1 LNQARV
7 WRLCAILGVP
17 AIAASWAI
25 GQSAGLNL
33 CGRPGGVE
41 PVLALEFAANA
52 AEAGKVLL
60 SDDCR
65 SGQLTALARDS
76 FAFVPLYML
85 FVVAAAW
92 AAGAWRAVDRPLA
105 YAAILFILAAAA
117 SDLVENTTLG
127 AIIGGDGD
135 FTQLFWAVRIK
146 FALIA
151 ASESLIGILLLRHFD
166 PMRLAGYAVVAAGGA
181 SLVLLL
187 LGVPAAMIK
196 TMALGLILLLLV
208 ALAVAI
214 RPALADRPQAG

>member
-1 LNQARV
+1 MNQARV

-17 AIAASWAI
+17 AIAASWAV
-25 GQSAGLNL
+25 GQSAGLGE
-33 CGRPGGVE
+33 CGRPDGVD

-52 AEAGKVLL
+52 VEAGKVLL
-60 SDDCR
+60 SDHCR

-105 YAAILFILAAAA
+105 YAAILAILAAAA
-117 SDLVENTTLG
+117 SDLVENNTLG
-127 AIIGGDGD
+127 SVIGGGGD
-135 FTQLFWAVRIK
+135 FELLFWAVRAK

-151 ASESLIGILLLRHFD
+151 VSEILIGVLLLRHLD
-166 PMRLAGYAVVAAGGA
+166 PIRLAGYAVIAAGGA
-181 SLVLLL
+181 SLVLLG

-196 TMALGLILLLLV
+196 AVAFGLVLLLLV

-214 RPALADRPQAG
+214 RPALAERA